1 MKDKLISLTKS
12 SIDDFHVFMDD
23 CFIDIQEGK
32 KVLNIVIDS
41 DEIIDLNKITD
52 VSRVINKI
60 IDEKLDL
67 DVDCVDI
74 YSKEKGDSNNE

>member
-12 SIDDFHVFMDD
+12 SIDVFHVFVDD

-32 KVLNIVIDS
+32 KVFNIVIDS

-67 DVDCVDI
+67 DVDYVDI

>member
-12 SIDDFHVFMDD
+12 SIDGFHVFVDD

-32 KVLNIVIDS
+32 KVFNIVIDS

-67 DVDCVDI
+67 DVDYVDI

>member
-32 KVLNIVIDS
+32 KVFNIVIDS

-67 DVDCVDI
+67 DVDYVDI